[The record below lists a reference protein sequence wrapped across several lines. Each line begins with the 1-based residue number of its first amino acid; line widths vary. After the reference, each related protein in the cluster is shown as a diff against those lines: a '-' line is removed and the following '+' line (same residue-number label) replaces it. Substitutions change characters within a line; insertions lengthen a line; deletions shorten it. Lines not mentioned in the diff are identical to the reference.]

1 MSLIKVDIM
10 EGWMELQKKKKKK
23 KPFFSNFVVNE
34 MEYGI
39 PREKTT

>member
-10 EGWMELQKKKKKK
+10 EGWMELQKKK